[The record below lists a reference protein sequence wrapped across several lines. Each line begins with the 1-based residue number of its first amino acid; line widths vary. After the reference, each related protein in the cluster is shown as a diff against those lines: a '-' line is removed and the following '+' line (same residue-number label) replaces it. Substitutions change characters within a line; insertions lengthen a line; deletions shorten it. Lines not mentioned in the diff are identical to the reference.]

1 MGEFLSS
8 SDMYIYQILLID
20 LTIAVLMI
28 SGLRFVTGIVSNVN
42 SAEELASRD
51 NVAFGIAM
59 AAGIV
64 SLALM
69 LTGAVSGEPG
79 VTYMAEIVS
88 VLSYGVLG
96 LLLIKTGRF
105 IQDKLLFRGFAIQQE
120 IKSGNIAAALVD
132 SANTIA
138 TGLVLRAVMLW
149 VENDTLNGLLAVLAA
164 FVIMQMMMAN
174 RRRFGAD
181 GGVRCGCLHR

>member
-88 VLSYGVLG
+88 VLSYGVL
-96 LLLIKTGRF
+96 LSLIH
-105 IQDKLLFRGFAIQQE
+105 I
-120 IKSGNIAAALVD
+120 
-132 SANTIA
+132 
-138 TGLVLRAVMLW
+138 
-149 VENDTLNGLLAVLAA
+149 
-164 FVIMQMMMAN
+164 
-174 RRRFGAD
+174 
-181 GGVRCGCLHR
+181 